1 MINVLIFYNEK
12 ELKPIG
18 GPTGY
23 LYNLRDG
30 LRKINS
36 NEVKVSFYDAP
47 IKTESKLKK
56 KVKKIIPRFIM
67 NWKSNIENVKEIK
80 RIDKDDGMGDFDFS
94 KYDFVHFHSTEDFYH
109 YRNTVKKSN
118 CKVILTSHSPQPLHQ
133 EIVDKIINLSE
144 KKRFYFYSKIEK
156 MDEYAFL
163 HADYIF
169 FPAEEALECYDKTW
183 NKFKIIY
190 PKIKKYIRYIPT
202 GIISAYSNPINIY
215 DKYKIPE
222 NSFIVSY
229 VGRHNKIKGYD
240 RLKKIGEYVLNNNKN
255 IYFLIAGK
263 EVPLTGLN
271 SKNWIEIGWTD
282 KPYDIIGASDIFVLP
297 NKETYFDIAL
307 LEVMS
312 LGKTICLTNTGG
324 NKYFK
329 RFNSNGLIFYEYD
342 NIEEIGNIIL
352 DLYNKKNE
360 CIKGGRSNTKI
371 FSDNFTSK
379 KFAQNYYE
387 IIASINNEKKY

>member
-1 MINVLIFYNEK
+1 MIKVLIFYNENL
-12 ELKPIG
+12 LKPIG
-18 GPTGY
+18 GPSGY

-30 LRKINS
+30 LNKVNS
-36 NEVKVSFYDAP
+36 DEVEISFYNAQ
-47 IKTESKLKK
+47 IKGENKLKK
-56 KVKKIIPRFIM
+56 KIKKIIPRFVM
-67 NWKSNIENVKEIK
+67 NWKSNIENLKAIK
-80 RIDKDDGMGDFDFS
+80 RIAKDDGMGEFDFS

-144 KKRFYFYSKIEK
+144 KKRLYYCSKIEK

-163 HADYIF
+163 NANYVF
-169 FPAEEALECYDKTW
+169 FPAKESLECYDKTW
-183 NKFKIIY
+183 KKFKNIY
-190 PKIKKYIRYIPT
+190 SKIKKYIRYIPT
-202 GIISAYSNPINIY
+202 GIIPVYSNPIDIY

-240 RLKKIGEYVLNNNKN
+240 RLKEIGEYVLNKNKN

-263 EVPLTGLN
+263 ETPLTGLN
-271 SKNWIEIGWTD
+271 RKNWIEIGWTD
-282 KPYDIIGASDIFVLP
+282 KPYDIIGVSNIFVLP

-307 LEVMS
+307 LEVMA

-329 RFNSNGLIFYEYD
+329 RFNSDGLIFYEY
-342 NIEEIGNIIL
+342 NNVEEIGNIIL
-352 DLYNKKNE
+352 NLYNKKCE
-360 CIKGGRSNTKI
+360 CKKGGRSNIKI
-371 FSDNFTSK
+371 FDENFTSK

-387 IIASINNEKKY
+387 TIASINDEKKY